1 MISLIEQIRTGSI
14 WNFPGGVH
22 PAENKK
28 QSNTTDIVHARLPE
42 EIVLPVKQH
51 IGKPGN
57 LLVAVGDA
65 VLKGQQ
71 LTALETGFT
80 LPVHAPTSGV
90 ITAIEPRTTAHP
102 SGLSDVCVVIKP
114 DGLDSWVTKHPVE
127 DFSTKTSDE
136 LLDVIRQAGISGM
149 GGAGFPTAKKLQSG
163 LGRTDILIVNA
174 AECEPYIT
182 SDDKLLQEHAEEVLK
197 GIEVVEHILQPKLT
211 VIGIEDNKP
220 DAIKALEIAA
230 KDKDIVIRV
239 IPTKYPSGG
248 EKQLI
253 KILTNKE
260 VPAGGIPADIGVLVQ
275 NVGSLYSIKRAVIDG
290 EPVVNRVVTLT
301 GKTFKQPRNVW
312 ALLGTPVHE
321 LLEEFGYKADK
332 KLPRL
337 ILGGPMMG
345 FTLPH
350 ANVPIT
356 KTSNCILAPTRREIS
371 PSTYEMECI
380 RCSAC
385 AEACPA
391 SLLPQQLQW
400 HAKANE
406 LDKCEELNIK
416 DCIECGACAFVCPS
430 EIPLVQYYRQ
440 AKAEIKT
447 RKDEAT
453 AAERAKIRFEEKNAR
468 MERDKAER
476 ENRFKKA
483 ADNRRKD
490 MKSADG
496 DDAIAAAIARV
507 KAQKTAADQ
516 TPNAE
521 PAVKPA
527 VAAAIA
533 KAKAK
538 QAAAQKAND
547 AGPDNS
553 EMSKLR
559 EERKRQARERK
570 AQQAATD
577 NPAENSGDTK
587 KDAVAAA
594 IARAKAKKA
603 QQAES
608 ASEASA
614 ESSGDAKKDAVAAAI
629 ARAKAKKAQ
638 QAESTSDAPTESTG
652 DAKKDAVAAAIA
664 RAKAKKAQQAESAT
678 QTESEAPAESTGDAK
693 KDAVAAAIARA
704 KAKKAQQAESAAQT
718 ESEAPVKSSG
728 DAKKDA
734 VAAAIARAKA
744 KKAQQ
749 AESATQTASEAPAKS
764 SGDAKKDA
772 VAAAIARAK
781 AKKAQQAESA
791 TQTESEA
798 PAESTGDAKK
808 DAVAAAIARAK
819 AKKAQQAESATQTES
834 EAPAESTGDAKKD
847 AVAAAI
853 ARAKAKKAQQAE
865 SATLTE
871 SEAPVK
877 SSGDA
882 KKDAVAAA
890 IARAKAK
897 KAQQAKQDQTAETPE
912 PVIEVEAEIQSEPV
926 DPKKAAVA
934 AAIARAKAKKAQQAK
949 QVEAE
954 ATAPEAVVEI
964 EVEAEIRSE
973 PVDPKKAAVAAA
985 IARAKARKAQQE
997 QDKKNNEEKE

>member
-1 MISLIEQIRTGSI
+1 MNSLIEQIRTGSV
-14 WNFPGGVH
+14 WTFPGGVH

-28 QSNTTDIVHARLPE
+28 QSNGLAIAHAAIPQ

-51 IGKPGN
+51 IGKTGN
-57 LLVAVGDA
+57 LLVAIGDD

-71 LTALETGFT
+71 LTALDTGFT
-80 LPVHAPTSGV
+80 LPVHAPTSGTV
-90 ITAIEPRTTAHP
+90 VAIEPRTTAHP
-102 SGLSDVCVVIKP
+102 SGLSELSIVIKP
-114 DGLDSWVTKHPVE
+114 DGKDQWIERQGTE
-127 DFSTKTSDE
+127 DYTERTSDE
-136 LLDVIRQAGISGM
+136 LLDIIRQAGISGM

-163 LGRTDILIVNA
+163 LGRTEILIVNA

-182 SDDKLLQEHAEEVLK
+182 SDDKLLQEHADEVLK
-197 GIEVVEHILQPKLT
+197 GIEVVEHLLQPKLT

-220 DAIKALEIAA
+220 EAIKALELAA
-230 KDKDIVIRV
+230 KEKDIVIRV

-312 ALLGTPVHE
+312 ALLGTPVSA
-321 LLEEFGYKADK
+321 LLAEFGYKADK

-350 ANVPIT
+350 ENVPIT

-371 PSTYEMECI
+371 PNSYEMECI
-380 RCSAC
+380 RCSQC

-447 RKDEAT
+447 RRDEAA
-453 AAERAKIRFEEKNAR
+453 AAERAKQRFEEKNAR

-483 ADNRRKD
+483 ADNRRKE
-490 MKSADG
+490 MKTSDG

-507 KAQKTAADQ
+507 KAQKAAAD
-516 TPNAE
+516 TTSTE

-538 QAAAQKAND
+538 QAAAQQSNSAE
-547 AGPDNS
+547 PDNS

-559 EERKRQARERK
+559 EERKKLARERK
-570 AQQAATD
+570 AQQA
-577 NPAENSGDTK
+577 NAENQTSGEDK

-603 QQAES
+603 QQAETS
-608 ASEASA
+608 LDASSNNKKDAVAAAIARAKAKKAQQSETNSDAS
-614 ESSGDAKKDAVAAAI
+614 SDSKKDAVAAAI

-638 QAESTSDAPTESTG
+638 QAQPQAEQVDTEST
-652 DAKKDAVAAAIA
+652 DQTADPKKAAVAAAIA
-664 RAKAKKAQQAESAT
+664 RAKAKKAQQAEP
-678 QTESEAPAESTGDAK
+678 QDEQVDTESVD
-693 KDAVAAAIARA
+693 
-704 KAKKAQQAESAAQT
+704 
-718 ESEAPVKSSG
+718 
-728 DAKKDA
+728 
-734 VAAAIARAKA
+734 
-744 KKAQQ
+744 
-749 AESATQTASEAPAKS
+749 
-764 SGDAKKDA
+764 
-772 VAAAIARAK
+772 
-781 AKKAQQAESA
+781 
-791 TQTESEA
+791 
-798 PAESTGDAKK
+798 
-808 DAVAAAIARAK
+808 
-819 AKKAQQAESATQTES
+819 
-834 EAPAESTGDAKKD
+834 
-847 AVAAAI
+847 
-853 ARAKAKKAQQAE
+853 
-865 SATLTE
+865 
-871 SEAPVK
+871 
-877 SSGDA
+877 
-882 KKDAVAAA
+882 
-890 IARAKAK
+890 
-897 KAQQAKQDQTAETPE
+897 ET
-912 PVIEVEAEIQSEPV
+912 V

-949 QVEAE
+949 EVDTESADQTVDPKKAAVAAAIARAKAKKAQQAQPQAEEVDTESVDETVDPKKAAVAAAIARAKAKKAQQAQPQVEEAKAE
-954 ATAPEAVVEI
+954 TEIADEAVDPKKAAVAAAIARAKAKKAQQAQPQVE
-964 EVEAEIRSE
+964 EVETESADESVDPKKAAVAAAIARAKAKKAQQAQPQVEEVETESANE
-973 PVDPKKAAVAAA
+973 AVDPKKAAVAAA

-997 QDKKNNEEKE
+997 QNKKNIEEKE

>member
-57 LLVAVGDA
+57 LLVAAGNT

-71 LTALETGFT
+71 LTALDTGFT

-102 SGLSDVCVVIKP
+102 SGLSEICVVIKP
-114 DGLDSWVTKHPVE
+114 DGLDTWIEKNPVE

-182 SDDKLLQEHAEEVLK
+182 SDDKLLQEHADEVLK

-447 RKDEAT
+447 RKDEAA

-490 MKSADG
+490 MKTSGG

-507 KAQKTAADQ
+507 KAQKAAADQ
-516 TPNAE
+516 APNEE

-538 QAAAQKAND
+538 QAAAQKAEG
-547 AGPDNS
+547 AEPDNS

-570 AQQAATD
+570 AQQAA
-577 NPAENSGDTK
+577 ADTP
-587 KDAVAAA
+587 
-594 IARAKAKKA
+594 
-603 QQAES
+603 
-608 ASEASA
+608 A
-614 ESSGDAKKDAVAAAI
+614 ESSGD
-629 ARAKAKKAQ
+629 
-638 QAESTSDAPTESTG
+638 T
-652 DAKKDAVAAAIA
+652 KKDAVAAAIA

-678 QTESEAPAESTGDAK
+678 QTESEAPAE
-693 KDAVAAAIARA
+693 
-704 KAKKAQQAESAAQT
+704 
-718 ESEAPVKSSG
+718 SSG

-749 AESATQTASEAPAKS
+749 AESATQTASEAPAES

-781 AKKAQQAESA
+781 AKKAQQEESA
-791 TQTESEA
+791 TQTASEA
-798 PAESTGDAKK
+798 PVESSGDP
-808 DAVAAAIARAK
+808 
-819 AKKAQQAESATQTES
+819 KKA
-834 EAPAESTGDAKKD
+834 

-871 SEAPVK
+871 SEAPVE
-877 SSGDA
+877 SSGDT
-882 KKDAVAAA
+882 KKDAVGA

-897 KAQQAKQDQTAETPE
+897 KTQQAKQSETE
-912 PVIEVEAEIQSEPV
+912 ETLKPVTDIKTET
-926 DPKKAAVA
+926 
-934 AAIARAKAKKAQQAK
+934 QQ
-949 QVEAE
+949 
-954 ATAPEAVVEI
+954 
-964 EVEAEIRSE
+964 E

-997 QDKKNNEEKE
+997 LDKKNNEEKE

>member
-182 SDDKLLQEHAEEVLK
+182 SDDKLLQEHADEVLK

-507 KAQKTAADQ
+507 KAQKAAADQ

-570 AQQAATD
+570 AQQAA
-577 NPAENSGDTK
+577 ADTP
-587 KDAVAAA
+587 
-594 IARAKAKKA
+594 
-603 QQAES
+603 
-608 ASEASA
+608 A

-638 QAESTSDAPTESTG
+638 QAESSTQTESEAPVKSSGDAKKDAVAAAIARAKAKKAQQAGSASEAPVESTGDAKKDAVAAAIARAKAKKAQQAESATQTESEAPTESTG

-678 QTESEAPAESTGDAK
+678 QTESEAPAES
-693 KDAVAAAIARA
+693 
-704 KAKKAQQAESAAQT
+704 
-718 ESEAPVKSSG
+718 SG
-728 DAKKDA
+728 DAKKDT

-749 AESATQTASEAPAKS
+749 AESATQTASEAPTES
-764 SGDAKKDA
+764 SGDA
-772 VAAAIARAK
+772 
-781 AKKAQQAESA
+781 
-791 TQTESEA
+791 
-798 PAESTGDAKK
+798 
-808 DAVAAAIARAK
+808 
-819 AKKAQQAESATQTES
+819 
-834 EAPAESTGDAKKD
+834 
-847 AVAAAI
+847 
-853 ARAKAKKAQQAE
+853 
-865 SATLTE
+865 
-871 SEAPVK
+871 
-877 SSGDA
+877 
-882 KKDAVAAA
+882 
-890 IARAKAK
+890 
-897 KAQQAKQDQTAETPE
+897 
-912 PVIEVEAEIQSEPV
+912 
-926 DPKKAAVA
+926 
-934 AAIARAKAKKAQQAK
+934 
-949 QVEAE
+949 
-954 ATAPEAVVEI
+954 
-964 EVEAEIRSE
+964 
-973 PVDPKKAAVAAA
+973 
-985 IARAKARKAQQE
+985 
-997 QDKKNNEEKE
+997 

>member
-57 LLVAVGDA
+57 LLVAAGDT

-71 LTALETGFT
+71 LTALDTGFT

-90 ITAIEPRTTAHP
+90 VTAIEPRTTAHP
-102 SGLSDVCVVIKP
+102 SGLSEMCVVIKP
-114 DGLDSWVTKHPVE
+114 DGLDTWIDKNPVE

-516 TPNAE
+516 TPKAE

-538 QAAAQKAND
+538 QAAAQKAD
-547 AGPDNS
+547 SAEPDNS

-570 AQQAATD
+570 AQQAA
-577 NPAENSGDTK
+577 ADTP
-587 KDAVAAA
+587 
-594 IARAKAKKA
+594 
-603 QQAES
+603 
-608 ASEASA
+608 A

-638 QAESTSDAPTESTG
+638 QAGSASEAPAESTGDAKKDAVAAAIARAKAKKAQQTESASEVPVEKSG

-718 ESEAPVKSSG
+718 ESE
-728 DAKKDA
+728 D
-734 VAAAIARAKA
+734 
-744 KKAQQ
+744 
-749 AESATQTASEAPAKS
+749 PAKS

-798 PAESTGDAKK
+798 PVKS
-808 DAVAAAIARAK
+808 
-819 AKKAQQAESATQTES
+819 S
-834 EAPAESTGDAKKD
+834 GDAKKD

-871 SEAPVK
+871 SEAPVE

-890 IARAKAK
+890 IARAKAR
-897 KAQQAKQDQTAETPE
+897 KAQQAKQVEAKATDPE
-912 PVIEVEAEIQSEPV
+912 PVVETEVEAEIQSEPV

>member
-114 DGLDSWVTKHPVE
+114 DGLDAWVAKHPVE

-182 SDDKLLQEHAEEVLK
+182 SDDKLLQEHADEVLK

-447 RKDEAT
+447 RKDEAA

-507 KAQKTAADQ
+507 KAQKATADQDTAA
-516 TPNAE
+516 E
-521 PAVKPA
+521 PTVKPA

-533 KAKAK
+533 RAKAK
-538 QAAAQKAND
+538 QAAAQKESNSE
-547 AGPDNS
+547 PDNS

-577 NPAENSGDTK
+577 NPTESSDDGK

-608 ASEASA
+608 VSEAPI
-614 ESSGDAKKDAVAAAI
+614 EKSGDAKKDAVAAAI

-638 QAESTSDAPTESTG
+638 QTESASEAPVEKSGDAKKDAVAAAIARAKAKKTQQTESASEAPVEKSGDAKKDAVAAAIARAKAKKAQQTESASEAPVESTG

-664 RAKAKKAQQAESAT
+664 RAKAKKAQQTESASEAPVESTGDAKKEAVAVAIARAKAKKAQQAEAVT
-678 QTESEAPAESTGDAK
+678 QTESEAPVESSGDAK
-693 KDAVAAAIARA
+693 KDSVAAAIARA
-704 KAKKAQQAESAAQT
+704 KAKKAQQAEAVTQT
-718 ESEAPVKSSG
+718 ESEAPTESSG

-734 VAAAIARAKA
+734 VAA
-744 KKAQQ
+744 
-749 AESATQTASEAPAKS
+749 T
-764 SGDAKKDA
+764 
-772 VAAAIARAK
+772 
-781 AKKAQQAESA
+781 
-791 TQTESEA
+791 
-798 PAESTGDAKK
+798 
-808 DAVAAAIARAK
+808 
-819 AKKAQQAESATQTES
+819 
-834 EAPAESTGDAKKD
+834 
-847 AVAAAI
+847 
-853 ARAKAKKAQQAE
+853 
-865 SATLTE
+865 
-871 SEAPVK
+871 
-877 SSGDA
+877 
-882 KKDAVAAA
+882 

-897 KAQQAKQDQTAETPE
+897 KAQQAKQDESEETPE
-912 PVIEVEAEIQSEPV
+912 PIVELKAET
-926 DPKKAAVA
+926 
-934 AAIARAKAKKAQQAK
+934 QQ
-949 QVEAE
+949 E
-954 ATAPEAVVEI
+954 
-964 EVEAEIRSE
+964 S
-973 PVDPKKAAVAAA
+973 VDPKKAAVAAA

>member
-57 LLVAVGDA
+57 LLVAAGDT

-71 LTALETGFT
+71 LTALDTGFT

-102 SGLSDVCVVIKP
+102 SGLSEMCVVIKP
-114 DGLDSWVTKHPVE
+114 DGLDTWIEKNPVE

-182 SDDKLLQEHAEEVLK
+182 SDDKLLQEHADEVLK

-220 DAIKALEIAA
+220 NAIKALEIAA

-507 KAQKTAADQ
+507 KAQKAAADQ
-516 TPNAE
+516 APNTE
-521 PAVKPA
+521 SAVKPA

-538 QAAAQKAND
+538 QAAAQKAD
-547 AGPDNS
+547 STEPDNS

-570 AQQAATD
+570 AQQASAETQ
-577 NPAENSGDTK
+577 AENSGDGK

-608 ASEASA
+608 AADAPVESSGDAKKDAVAAAIARAKAKKAQQAESAADATA

-638 QAESTSDAPTESTG
+638 QAESASDAP
-652 DAKKDAVAAAIA
+652 
-664 RAKAKKAQQAESAT
+664 AEN
-678 QTESEAPAESTGDAK
+678 
-693 KDAVAAAIARA
+693 
-704 KAKKAQQAESAAQT
+704 
-718 ESEAPVKSSG
+718 SG

-749 AESATQTASEAPAKS
+749 AESAVDAPAES

-781 AKKAQQAESA
+781 ARKAQQAESA
-791 TQTESEA
+791 SDA

-808 DAVAAAIARAK
+808 DAVAATIARAK
-819 AKKAQQAESATQTES
+819 AKKAQQAEAVTQTES
-834 EAPAESTGDAKKD
+834 ET
-847 AVAAAI
+847 
-853 ARAKAKKAQQAE
+853 
-865 SATLTE
+865 
-871 SEAPVK
+871 PVE

-897 KAQQAKQDQTAETPE
+897 KAQQAKQAETVETPKPVLEVVAETQPE
-912 PVIEVEAEIQSEPV
+912 AV

-949 QVEAE
+949 QVEAQE
-954 ATAPEAVVEI
+954 VAPEPVAEPLVEK
-964 EVEAEIRSE
+964 ETVVEAEAQSE
-973 PVDPKKAAVAAA
+973 PADPKKAAIAAA

>member
-1 MISLIEQIRTGSI
+1 MISLIEQIRAGSI

-57 LLVAVGDA
+57 LLVAVGDT

-90 ITAIEPRTTAHP
+90 ITSIEPRTTAHP
-102 SGLSDVCVVIKP
+102 SGLSDMCVVIKP
-114 DGLDSWVTKHPVE
+114 DGLDAWVAKHPVE

-220 DAIKALEIAA
+220 AAIKALEIAA

-312 ALLGTPVHE
+312 ALLGTPVLE
-321 LLEEFGYKADK
+321 LLKEFGYKADK

-453 AAERAKIRFEEKNAR
+453 AAERAKVRFEEKNAR

-490 MKSADG
+490 MKAADG

-507 KAQKTAADQ
+507 KAQKAA
-516 TPNAE
+516 AE
-521 PAVKPA
+521 QAPSEEPTVKPA

-538 QAAAQKAND
+538 QAAAQKAD
-547 AGPDNS
+547 RAEPDNS

-570 AQQAATD
+570 AQQAAADT
-577 NPAENSGDTK
+577 PAESSGDAK

-603 QQAES
+603 QQAQA
-608 ASEASA
+608 ASDAPA

-638 QAESTSDAPTESTG
+638 QAESASG
-652 DAKKDAVAAAIA
+652 
-664 RAKAKKAQQAESAT
+664 
-678 QTESEAPAESTGDAK
+678 APAESTGDAK

-704 KAKKAQQAESAAQT
+704 KAKKAQQAGAA
-718 ESEAPVKSSG
+718 SEAPVASTG

-749 AESATQTASEAPAKS
+749 AESAS
-764 SGDAKKDA
+764 D
-772 VAAAIARAK
+772 
-781 AKKAQQAESA
+781 
-791 TQTESEA
+791 A

-819 AKKAQQAESATQTES
+819 AKKAQQV
-834 EAPAESTGDAKKD
+834 K
-847 AVAAAI
+847 
-853 ARAKAKKAQQAE
+853 QAE
-865 SATLTE
+865 T
-871 SEAPVK
+871 V
-877 SSGDA
+877 
-882 KKDAVAAA
+882 
-890 IARAKAK
+890 
-897 KAQQAKQDQTAETPE
+897 ETPE
-912 PVIEVEAEIQSEPV
+912 PVIEVEAETQQESV

-949 QVEAE
+949 QTETAETPEPVIEVVAETQPEAVDPKKAAVAAAIARAKAKKAQQAKPVEAE
-954 ATAPEAVVEI
+954 EIALEPVAEPLVESEAQ
-964 EVEAEIRSE
+964 SE

>member
-57 LLVAVGDA
+57 LLVAAGDT

-71 LTALETGFT
+71 LTALDTGFT

-102 SGLSDVCVVIKP
+102 SGLSEMCVVIKP
-114 DGLDSWVTKHPVE
+114 DGLDTWIEKNPVE

-182 SDDKLLQEHAEEVLK
+182 SDDKLLQEHADEVLK

-507 KAQKTAADQ
+507 KAQKTTVDQ

-614 ESSGDAKKDAVAAAI
+614 ESTGDAKKDAVAAAI

-638 QAESTSDAPTESTG
+638 QTESATQTESEAPVESTG
-652 DAKKDAVAAAIA
+652 EAKKDAVAAAIA

-693 KDAVAAAIARA
+693 KDAAAIARA

-718 ESEAPVKSSG
+718 E
-728 DAKKDA
+728 
-734 VAAAIARAKA
+734 
-744 KKAQQ
+744 
-749 AESATQTASEAPAKS
+749 SEAPAKS

-798 PAESTGDAKK
+798 PVKSSGDAKKDAVAAAIARAKAKKAQQAESATLTESEAPVESSGDAKK

-834 EAPAESTGDAKKD
+834 EAPAES
-847 AVAAAI
+847 
-853 ARAKAKKAQQAE
+853 
-865 SATLTE
+865 
-871 SEAPVK
+871 
-877 SSGDA
+877 SGDA

-897 KAQQAKQDQTAETPE
+897 KAQQAKQAVTEETASEPEIEPLVEIKAETQQE
-912 PVIEVEAEIQSEPV
+912 PA

-964 EVEAEIRSE
+964 EMEAEIQSE

>member
-57 LLVAVGDA
+57 LLVAAGDT

-71 LTALETGFT
+71 LTALDTGFT

-90 ITAIEPRTTAHP
+90 VTAIEPRTTAHP
-102 SGLSDVCVVIKP
+102 SGLSEMCVVIKP
-114 DGLDSWVTKHPVE
+114 DGRDAWVEKHPVE

-220 DAIKALEIAA
+220 GAIKALEIAA

-507 KAQKTAADQ
+507 KAQKAAADQ
-516 TPNAE
+516 APNAE
-521 PAVKPA
+521 PTVKPA

-538 QAAAQKAND
+538 QAAAQKSDSAE
-547 AGPDNS
+547 PDNS

-570 AQQAATD
+570 AQQAAADT
-577 NPAENSGDTK
+577 PAESSGDTK

-608 ASEASA
+608 A
-614 ESSGDAKKDAVAAAI
+614 
-629 ARAKAKKAQ
+629 
-638 QAESTSDAPTESTG
+638 SDAPTESTG

-664 RAKAKKAQQAESAT
+664 RAKAKKAQQAESA
-678 QTESEAPAESTGDAK
+678 SDAPVASTGDAK

-704 KAKKAQQAESAAQT
+704 KAKKAQQIESA
-718 ESEAPVKSSG
+718 SEAPVEKSG
-728 DAKKDA
+728 DTKKDA

-749 AESATQTASEAPAKS
+749 AESVPDAPVAST
-764 SGDAKKDA
+764 GDAKKDA
-772 VAAAIARAK
+772 VASAIARAK
-781 AKKAQQAESA
+781 AKKAQEAESS

-798 PAESTGDAKK
+798 PDEG
-808 DAVAAAIARAK
+808 
-819 AKKAQQAESATQTES
+819 
-834 EAPAESTGDAKKD
+834 
-847 AVAAAI
+847 
-853 ARAKAKKAQQAE
+853 
-865 SATLTE
+865 
-871 SEAPVK
+871 
-877 SSGDA
+877 SGDA

-897 KAQQAKQDQTAETPE
+897 KAQQAKQVEAEEIAPE
-912 PVIEVEAEIQSEPV
+912 IEVVAEIQSEPV

-934 AAIARAKAKKAQQAK
+934 AAIARAKAKKAQEAESSTQTESEAPDESSGDAKKDAVAAAIARAKAKKAQQAK

-954 ATAPEAVVEI
+954 EIAPEI
-964 EVEAEIRSE
+964 EVVAEIQSE

-985 IARAKARKAQQE
+985 IARAKARKAQQAKQEESAEAPESVVEPVVKVKAETQQEPVDPKKAAVAAAIARAKARKTQQE

>member
-114 DGLDSWVTKHPVE
+114 DGLDTWIEKNPVA

-182 SDDKLLQEHAEEVLK
+182 SDDKLLQEHADEVLK

-290 EPVVNRVVTLT
+290 EPVINRVVTLT

-312 ALLGTPVHE
+312 VLLGTPVHE

-507 KAQKTAADQ
+507 KAQKSATDQ
-516 TPNAE
+516 TQNAE
-521 PAVKPA
+521 PTVKPA

-547 AGPDNS
+547 AEPDNS

-570 AQQAATD
+570 AQQAAEGTSTESSGD
-577 NPAENSGDTK
+577 AKKDAVAAAIARAKAKKAQQTESASEAPAESSGDAKKDAVAAAIARAKAKKAQQTESASEAPVEKSGDAK

-608 ASEASA
+608 ASEVSTESTDDAKKDAVAAAIARAKAKKAQQAESAPDAPAESTGDAKKDAVADAIARAKAKKAQQAESSTQAESTASA

-638 QAESTSDAPTESTG
+638 QAKQVEAE
-652 DAKKDAVAAAIA
+652 AIA
-664 RAKAKKAQQAESAT
+664 
-678 QTESEAPAESTGDAK
+678 
-693 KDAVAAAIARA
+693 
-704 KAKKAQQAESAAQT
+704 
-718 ESEAPVKSSG
+718 
-728 DAKKDA
+728 
-734 VAAAIARAKA
+734 
-744 KKAQQ
+744 
-749 AESATQTASEAPAKS
+749 
-764 SGDAKKDA
+764 
-772 VAAAIARAK
+772 
-781 AKKAQQAESA
+781 
-791 TQTESEA
+791 
-798 PAESTGDAKK
+798 
-808 DAVAAAIARAK
+808 
-819 AKKAQQAESATQTES
+819 
-834 EAPAESTGDAKKD
+834 
-847 AVAAAI
+847 
-853 ARAKAKKAQQAE
+853 
-865 SATLTE
+865 
-871 SEAPVK
+871 
-877 SSGDA
+877 
-882 KKDAVAAA
+882 
-890 IARAKAK
+890 
-897 KAQQAKQDQTAETPE
+897 PE
-912 PVIEVEAEIQSEPV
+912 IEVEAEIQSEPV

-934 AAIARAKAKKAQQAK
+934 AAIAR
-949 QVEAE
+949 
-954 ATAPEAVVEI
+954 
-964 EVEAEIRSE
+964 
-973 PVDPKKAAVAAA
+973 
-985 IARAKARKAQQE
+985 
-997 QDKKNNEEKE
+997 

>member
-57 LLVAVGDA
+57 LLVAAGDT

-71 LTALETGFT
+71 LTALDTGFT

-90 ITAIEPRTTAHP
+90 VTAIEPRTTAHP
-102 SGLSDVCVVIKP
+102 SGLSEMCVVIKP
-114 DGLDSWVTKHPVE
+114 DGLDTWIDKNPVE

-638 QAESTSDAPTESTG
+638 QAESASEAPVEKSG

-664 RAKAKKAQQAESAT
+664 RAKAKKAQQAKSAT
-678 QTESEAPAESTGDAK
+678 
-693 KDAVAAAIARA
+693 
-704 KAKKAQQAESAAQT
+704 QT

-749 AESATQTASEAPAKS
+749 AESAAQTESEAPAKS

-791 TQTESEA
+791 AQTESEAPAKSSGDAKKDAVAAAIARAKAKKAQQTESAPDA

-819 AKKAQQAESATQTES
+819 AKKAQQAESSTQ
-834 EAPAESTGDAKKD
+834 
-847 AVAAAI
+847 
-853 ARAKAKKAQQAE
+853 
-865 SATLTE
+865 TE

-882 KKDAVAAA
+882 KKAAVAAA

-897 KAQQAKQDQTAETPE
+897 KAQQAKQAETEETASE
-912 PVIEVEAEIQSEPV
+912 PLVEIKAETRQEPV
-926 DPKKAAVA
+926 DPKKVA

-954 ATAPEAVVEI
+954 ATAPEAVVEIEI